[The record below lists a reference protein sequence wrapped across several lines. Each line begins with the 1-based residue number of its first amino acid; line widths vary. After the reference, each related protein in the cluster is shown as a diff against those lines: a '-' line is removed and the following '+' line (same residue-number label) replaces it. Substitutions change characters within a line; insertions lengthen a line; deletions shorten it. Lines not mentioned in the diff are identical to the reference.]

1 MKHTSHTIDGTGND
15 PDLEAFESNLPVITR
30 ARKLVK
36 YAALVSNLCP
46 NASDPH
52 SVGAYSKDDAQLES
66 HCCTQSNDLIA
77 SLIWIIHQ
85 MILKHPQNK
94 SSKGVSTLLL
104 GTSPH

>member
-52 SVGAYSKDDAQLES
+52 SVGASK
-66 HCCTQSNDLIA
+66 
-77 SLIWIIHQ
+77 
-85 MILKHPQNK
+85 M
-94 SSKGVSTLLL
+94 TL
-104 GTSPH
+104 S